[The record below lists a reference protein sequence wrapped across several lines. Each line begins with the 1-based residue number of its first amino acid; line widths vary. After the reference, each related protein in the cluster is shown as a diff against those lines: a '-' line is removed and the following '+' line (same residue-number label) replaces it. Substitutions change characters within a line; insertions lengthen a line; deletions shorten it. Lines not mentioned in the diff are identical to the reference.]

1 MAHFINI
8 FANSQTFGSVFIEGL
23 FNGLALGS
31 VFALMALGYSMV
43 YGIVKMI
50 NFAHSEFITIGA
62 FVAFFLIEVLHA
74 SGVPYSFLMVL
85 ISIIA
90 AILVCVIIAVLT
102 ERFAYRP
109 LRQKGSSR
117 ITALITAI
125 GVSYII
131 NGVLNVINSEQMEFH
146 QFFDNTTAS
155 IIAIVVT
162 AVLLVLLTL
171 FVKKTKI
178 GIAMRAVSENESAA
192 KLMGINNNFI
202 IALTFILGSS
212 LAAIG
217 VVIYL
222 LRYPFFNFTLGSST
236 IGLYPF
242 VAAVIGGIGSL
253 PGAVVGG
260 FLIGILKQLAVVFGI
275 SAWTDAIVYGIFV
288 VILLFKPAGLLGKDT
303 REKV

>member
-1 MAHFINI
+1 MDI
-8 FANSQTFGSVFIEGL
+8 FIEGL
-23 FNGLALGS
+23 RQGLELGS
-31 VFALMALGYSMV
+31 IFALMALGYSMV

-50 NFAHSEFITIGA
+50 NFAHSEFITIGG
-62 FVAFFLIEVLHA
+62 FLAYFISESLLKTVLGD
-74 SGVPYSFLMVL
+74 SIWTLL
-85 ISIIA
+85 IALLIAII
-90 AILVCVIIAVLT
+90 VCVGVAVIT

-109 LRQKGSSR
+109 LRKKGSSR

-125 GVSYII
+125 GVSYILGGII
-131 NGVLNVINSEQMEFH
+131 NAIEPEQLQFHTFVDKNVSFYVAIS
-146 QFFDNTTAS
+146 TTA
-155 IIAIVVT
+155 I
-162 AVLLVLLTL
+162 LLVVLTL

-202 IALTFILGSS
+202 ISLTFIIGSA

-222 LRYPFFNFTLGSST
+222 LDGECFTFELGSVT

-253 PGAVVGG
+253 PGAVIGG
-260 FLIGILKQLAVVFGI
+260 FLIGIIRALTGVYSNIGL
-275 SAWTDAIVYGIFV
+275 SAWVDTIIYGLFV
-288 VILLFKPAGLLGKDT
+288 IILLFKPAGLLGKDV

>member
-1 MAHFINI
+1 MLFW
-8 FANSQTFGSVFIEGL
+8 EGL
-23 FNGLALGS
+23 KNGLAMGS

-50 NFAHSEFITIGA
+50 NFAHSEFITIGG
-62 FVAFFLIEVLHA
+62 FVAFFLAALLKA
-74 SGVPYSFLMVL
+74 LGWDYSIGMLLLCILV
-85 ISIIA
+85 
-90 AILVCVIIAVLT
+90 AIVVCVIIAVLT

-125 GVSYII
+125 GVSYIL
-131 NGVLNVINSEQMEFH
+131 NGILNAIDNTQLQFPK
-146 QFFDNTTAS
+146 FFDNDTS
-155 IIAIVVT
+155 FIISLVVT
-162 AVLLVLLTL
+162 AVLLILLTL

-178 GIAMRAVSENESAA
+178 GIAMRAVSENEQAT

-202 IALTFILGSS
+202 ISLTFIIGAS

-222 LRYPFFNFTLGSST
+222 LRVPFFTFALGSST
-236 IGLYPF
+236 VGLYPF
-242 VAAVIGGIGSL
+242 VSAVIGGIGSL
-253 PGAVVGG
+253 PGSVIGG
-260 FLIGILKQLAVVFGI
+260 FLIGILKELAATYGI
-275 SAWTDAIVYGIFV
+275 SAWSDVIIYGIFV
-288 VILLFKPAGLLGKDT
+288 IILLFKPAGLLGKDE

>member
-1 MAHFINI
+1 MDI
-8 FANSQTFGSVFIEGL
+8 FIEGL
-23 FNGLALGS
+23 RQGLELGS
-31 VFALMALGYSMV
+31 IFALMALGYSMV

-50 NFAHSEFITIGA
+50 NFAHSEFITIGG
-62 FVAFFLIEVLHA
+62 FLAYFISESLLKTVLGD
-74 SGVPYSFLMVL
+74 SVWTLL
-85 ISIIA
+85 IALLIAII
-90 AILVCVIIAVLT
+90 VCVGVAVIT

-109 LRQKGSSR
+109 LRKKGSSR

-125 GVSYII
+125 GVSYILGGII
-131 NGVLNVINSEQMEFH
+131 NAIEPEQLQFHTFVNKNVSFYVAIS
-146 QFFDNTTAS
+146 TTA
-155 IIAIVVT
+155 I
-162 AVLLVLLTL
+162 LLVVLTL

-202 IALTFILGSS
+202 ISLTFIIGSA

-222 LRYPFFNFTLGSST
+222 LDGECFTFELGSVT

-253 PGAVVGG
+253 PGAVIGG
-260 FLIGILKQLAVVFGI
+260 FLIGIIRALTGVYSNIGL
-275 SAWTDAIVYGIFV
+275 SAWVDTIIYGLFV
-288 VILLFKPAGLLGKDT
+288 IILLFKPAGLLGKDV

>member
-1 MAHFINI
+1 MN
-8 FANSQTFGSVFIEGL
+8 TFLEGL
-23 FNGLALGS
+23 RQGLELGS
-31 VFALMALGYSMV
+31 IFALMALGYSMV

-50 NFAHSEFITIGA
+50 NFAHSEFITIGGFLA
-62 FVAFFLIEVLHA
+62 YFVSEALLKKFIENQIWALLIALV
-74 SGVPYSFLMVL
+74 
-85 ISIIA
+85 IA
-90 AILVCVIIAVLT
+90 IVVCVVIAILT

-125 GVSYII
+125 GVSYILSGI
-131 NGVLNVINSEQMEFH
+131 MNAIEPEQVEFH
-146 QFFDNTTAS
+146 TFISKDVSFY
-155 IIAIVVT
+155 IAIITT
-162 AVLLVLLTL
+162 AVLLAFLTF

-202 IALTFILGSS
+202 ISLTFIIGSA

-222 LRYPFFNFTLGSST
+222 LDGECFTFELGSVT

-253 PGAVVGG
+253 PGAVIGG
-260 FLIGILKQLAVVFGI
+260 FLIGIIRALTGVYSNIGL
-275 SAWTDAIVYGIFV
+275 SAWVDTIIYGLFV
-288 VILLFKPAGLLGKDT
+288 IILLFKPAGLLGKDV